1 MAAQLLRQAARAGAG
16 CRPPMATVSRAFQTS
31 AVLRQDAVA
40 APVKKPVG
48 AFRGG

>member
-1 MAAQLLRQAARAGAG
+1 MAAQLLRQAARAGAQV
-16 CRPPMATVSRAFQTS
+16 RAPMATASRAFQTS
-31 AVLRQDAVA
+31 AALRQDVVA